1 MTSPWRNRSSE
12 ITVTGYS
19 EEEIKFRISELE
31 KRGYTLIGEPKQEY
45 KLKVH
50 LKFNYGNLARRD
62 FQGKEYEQSSKWMCK
77 MRCPDAVNTTS
88 SKKQEESVAKS
99 GSM

>member
-1 MTSPWRNRSSE
+1 MTSPWRNKLSE
-12 ITVTGYS
+12 ITITAYS
-19 EEEIKFRISELE
+19 EDEIKFRISELE

-50 LKFNYGNLARRD
+50 LKFNYGNLARKD
-62 FQGKEYEQSSKWMCK
+62 FKGKDYEQSSKWMCK
-77 MRCPDAVNTTS
+77 MKGPAAVNTDS
-88 SKKQEESVAKS
+88 DKKQEESVAKS